1 MDLQFNKTKTLNKL
15 RLSEINQLYA
25 KIKKG
30 GGEKALQKQHEQGKL
45 TVRERI
51 VYLLDNDDEG

>member
-1 MDLQFNKTKTLNKL
+1 MDLQFNKNEDTNKL
-15 RLSEINQLYA
+15 RLSEINQLYG

-45 TVRERI
+45 TDRERI
-51 VYLLDNDDEG
+51 A